1 MVLLTR
7 TGASS
12 GSSSSVA
19 LAFIVGAFKAGATE
33 GVGFNERPDPHVTHC
48 RTLT

>member
-12 GSSSSVA
+12 GCSSSVA
-19 LAFIVGAFKAGATE
+19 VAVTGAFKA
-33 GVGFNERPDPHVTHC
+33 GVGFNERPDPHVTHS
-48 RTLT
+48 RTLA